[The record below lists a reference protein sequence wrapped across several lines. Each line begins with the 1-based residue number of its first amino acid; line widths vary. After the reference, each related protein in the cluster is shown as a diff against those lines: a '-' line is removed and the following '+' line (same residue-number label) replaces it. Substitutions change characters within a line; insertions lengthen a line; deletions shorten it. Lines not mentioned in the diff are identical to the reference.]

1 MPIPTAARLII
12 NGKTHTLGQDLR
24 DYVRTNVDMKREAAE
39 TKRLQSIELYKK
51 DKKEYDEANE
61 RNKDK
66 PCLMAWTVSDLK
78 AVVKMKKTKK
88 MVPCQALREAL

>member
-39 TKRLQSIELYKK
+39 TK
-51 DKKEYDEANE
+51 
-61 RNKDK
+61 
-66 PCLMAWTVSDLK
+66 
-78 AVVKMKKTKK
+78 
-88 MVPCQALREAL
+88 